1 MHLIAAGWRISR
13 PKALSYLESHHVSPH
28 ACLNFA
34 FASCNGHCKMTVLF
48 LDPQKLELHAGLRQN
63 QHLAQIQQMQV
74 CSPNFSHLHHPLRP
88 AVGVIRYER
97 L

>member
-1 MHLIAAGWRISR
+1 
-13 PKALSYLESHHVSPH
+13 
-28 ACLNFA
+28 
-34 FASCNGHCKMTVLF
+34 MTVLF